1 MSQITLVEA
10 GAASSSSHKK
20 ARKAVAKAMKVYE
33 EKFELPPDSALL
45 IPDVGIAFLRS
56 VGAEGKVSQMASHRL
71 AISQWL
77 VDKKVDDWTKSDLS
91 KLSTKEPKVAMIKAP
106 TPADNVTRDILF
118 RTHQEI
124 TTEIASGNLHPLI
137 GTRTNV
143 GQHCAVGGALRGGE
157 IAGAGTGN
165 HGPSV
170 KNMLVSMEE
179 EPIFITPHRSGE
191 VAGEPVLIKAPF
203 SVGHLEEHKTSL
215 EESRI
220 LIAGETFIR
229 RLDELA
235 TAWGRPW
242 KLNVELPGQPS
253 RRFRHMDSKVLR
265 IGLQGINVETPG
277 GAVFLASLVQVQ
289 TSHNHDATM
298 RSPLML
304 KWLRTTVK
312 QKSESPDLEQRWIN
326 VMEGTEA
333 LMHREGPAYI
343 AQLNRSFKLGLRNL
357 YTTSE
362 GRHGALVDGGKI
374 SASVVW
380 APLLC
385 STAGSGS
392 LLRVKTPM
400 PIAVKSLESDM
411 SVAWLSSCQFLG
423 LRNYRPSS
431 HGGRR
436 EACYLARK
444 LASQANISPVDLRER
459 VNYFFR
465 WTPEKDRLQIHYS
478 GHMDWADQLKMT
490 VMFWLAGGQYDY

>member
-1 MSQITLVEA
+1 
-10 GAASSSSHKK
+10 
-20 ARKAVAKAMKVYE
+20 
-33 EKFELPPDSALL
+33 
-45 IPDVGIAFLRS
+45 
-56 VGAEGKVSQMASHRL
+56 
-71 AISQWL
+71 
-77 VDKKVDDWTKSDLS
+77 
-91 KLSTKEPKVAMIKAP
+91 
-106 TPADNVTRDILF
+106 
-118 RTHQEI
+118 
-124 TTEIASGNLHPLI
+124 
-137 GTRTNV
+137 
-143 GQHCAVGGALRGGE
+143 
-157 IAGAGTGN
+157 
-165 HGPSV
+165 
-170 KNMLVSMEE
+170 
-179 EPIFITPHRSGE
+179 
-191 VAGEPVLIKAPF
+191 
-203 SVGHLEEHKTSL
+203 
-215 EESRI
+215 
-220 LIAGETFIR
+220 
-229 RLDELA
+229 
-235 TAWGRPW
+235 
-242 KLNVELPGQPS
+242 
-253 RRFRHMDSKVLR
+253 
-265 IGLQGINVETPG
+265 
-277 GAVFLASLVQVQ
+277 
-289 TSHNHDATM
+289 
-298 RSPLML
+298 ML